1 MASGWVGAVND
12 HIAVSLIVPKC
23 DDRPEESVDV
33 DDPLVIALA
42 QLVRDRWHNEQRK
55 RARFLVLPPTGDSKA
70 ADRQIREKR
79 KSA

>member
-1 MASGWVGAVND
+1 MSEARPCRLTLV
-12 HIAVSLIVPKC
+12 VPAY
-23 DDRPEESVDV
+23 DDDPEENPGM

-55 RARFLVLPPTGDSKA
+55 RARFVVLPPTGQGPGDGEPV
-70 ADRQIREKR
+70 RR

>member
-1 MASGWVGAVND
+1 MND
-12 HIAVSLIVPKC
+12 HIAISLIVPAC
-23 DDRPEESVDV
+23 DDRPQEEPDM

-55 RARFLVLPPTGDSKA
+55 RARLTVLPPTGDSKA
-70 ADRQIREKR
+70 VDRQIREER